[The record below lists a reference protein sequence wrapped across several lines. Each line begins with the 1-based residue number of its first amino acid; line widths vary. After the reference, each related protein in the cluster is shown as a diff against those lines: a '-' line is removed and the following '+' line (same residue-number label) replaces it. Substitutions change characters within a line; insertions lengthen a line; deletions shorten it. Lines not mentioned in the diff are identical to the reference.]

1 MTSRWALAR
10 LLLAAAVAAGAA
22 TLLLVVA
29 GLPGPDPFRWV
40 RWWLL
45 SWALFAVAAALALAG
60 RRAGARATVLVLVLG
75 TLVCQLPGLTR
86 APQTSTDA
94 YRYVWD
100 GRVQLS
106 GTSPYRY
113 APGDDAL
120 ADLRDPTLFPGLGPN
135 DRSGLGTVSP
145 LPDDPQELHDL
156 AGNDDRTLINRPRVP
171 TIYPPV
177 AQAWFAL
184 VALVTPWEAATLG
197 LQVGSALVACGTTG
211 LLCALLLRRGRDPRW
226 ALLWGWSP
234 VVALEAGNN
243 AHVDVLTAALVVAA
257 CGVLALDRRV
267 RGRVLGG
274 ALIGLAV
281 ATKVVPLL
289 LLPALTVL
297 GRGAPGGVRRQLLVP
312 VTTVVT
318 AAATYVPHVLVIGG
332 SVLGYLPA
340 YLVEEGF
347 DDGRSRFGVI
357 ALLPL
362 PLAARWPIALAVAAV
377 AVVLALRT
385 ADTRRPWD
393 TGVWLLGTA
402 LLVGTP
408 AYPWYTLPLVGLLV
422 LARRPEWLVVP
433 VAAATDYVLPGFVL
447 GRQAWAVA
455 AVVIVV
461 ASVGRVVARRRRGA
475 ENAGAAAALSPGT
488 RPGRT
493 GRPPTVSE
501 RSSPAPPGSGRT
513 RR

>member
-1 MTSRWALAR
+1 MAGDETVTSRWALAR
-10 LLLAAAVAAGAA
+10 LVLAAVVAAGAA
-22 TLLLVVA
+22 VVVLVVA
-29 GLPGPDPFRWV
+29 GRPGPDPSGWV

-45 SWALFAVAAALALAG
+45 SWALFGVAAVLALAG
-60 RRAGARATVLVLVLG
+60 RRAGPRAVVVVLVLG
-75 TLVCQLPGLTR
+75 TLLCQLPGLTR

-120 ADLRDPTLFPGLGPN
+120 AELRDPALFPGLGPD

-145 LPDDPQELHDL
+145 LPDDPDQLRDL
-156 AGNDDRTLINRPRVP
+156 AANDDRTLINRPRVP

-197 LQVGSALVACGTTG
+197 LQVGSALVACGTTW

-226 ALLWGWSP
+226 AALWGWSP

-257 CGVLALDRRV
+257 CGVLALDQRV

-274 ALIGLAV
+274 VLIGLAV

-297 GRGAPGGVRRQLLVP
+297 RRDVPGGIRRQLLVP
-312 VTTVVT
+312 VSTLVT
-318 AAATYVPHVLVIGG
+318 AAATYLPHVLVVGG
-332 SVLGYLPA
+332 LVLGYLPA
-340 YLVEEGF
+340 YLAEEGF

-357 ALLPL
+357 ALLPV
-362 PLAARWPIALAVAAV
+362 PLEARWPLALVV
-377 AVVLALRT
+377 AVVAVVVAVRT
-385 ADTRRPWD
+385 ADVTRPWD
-393 TGVWLLGTA
+393 TAVWLLGSA

-408 AYPWYTLPLVGLLV
+408 AYPWYSLPLVGLLV

-447 GRQAWAVA
+447 GRQAWAA
-455 AVVIVV
+455 AAVVVIVV
-461 ASVGRVVARRRRGA
+461 SVIRLAVRRSGRVRV
-475 ENAGAAAALSPGT
+475 
-488 RPGRT
+488 
-493 GRPPTVSE
+493 
-501 RSSPAPPGSGRT
+501 
-513 RR
+513 